1 MKKIQK
7 PTFYLMFIASLMLA
21 SCASPQSAS
30 PSSQAQAEQAPADQV
45 SAEEPITLT
54 VWWWGEPEAPGTGKW
69 LKDRADEYTAENPNV
84 SFELVE
90 QNIDTVVTAFKAAA
104 AAKSG
109 PDIAF
114 LFSGG
119 VYVME
124 DVWEGNIVPISDYA
138 TEEQMSTWIDT
149 FSKTYDGKVW
159 TMPFYMQSY
168 LMMYNK
174 DLFTKAGLD
183 PENPPATLDDLLNAC
198 QVLNDAGIAPMAS
211 GMRDLFQGGVYY
223 SELGVQSLP
232 DPYSIQRAT
241 IGEEAFTDTQ
251 HAGWLEALDKL
262 VKADCFNEDVNSL
275 DLYSGWEV
283 FGRGEAA
290 MLQANDA
297 FLPVAIENLGEENV
311 GLMRMPRY
319 TESPVSESMCYF
331 SQGLGITSWSPYK
344 EIAADF
350 LLTLHKKENVDEFY
364 KITSIP
370 FANTNFDTTLI
381 KSELQKEEF
390 RWISERPQL
399 CPEGLTAIQIWETGV
414 MPASQAIF
422 QQSSTPSE
430 AAQLIEDVARN
441 WRESNPP
448 NFDNWV
454 KWANPEN

>member
-1 MKKIQK
+1 MKRIKKQ
-7 PTFYLMFIASLMLA
+7 TFFSVLIIIASFLIA
-21 SCASPQSAS
+21 SCANPKPVTHVNQE
-30 PSSQAQAEQAPADQV
+30 SSEKESV
-45 SAEEPITLT
+45 EEPITLT

-69 LKDRADEYTAENPNV
+69 LKDRADEYTEENPNV
-84 SFELVE
+84 VFELVE

-149 FSKTYDGKVW
+149 FSKTYDGKIW

-183 PENPPATLDDLLNAC
+183 PENPPSTMDELLNAC
-198 QVLNDAGIAPMAS
+198 EILNRSGIAPMAS
-211 GMRDLFQGGVYY
+211 GMRDLFQGGIYY

-232 DPYSIQRAT
+232 DAYSIQRAT
-241 IGEEAFTDTQ
+241 IGEESFEDRQ
-251 HAGWLEALDKL
+251 HAEWLEALDQM
-262 VKADCFNEDVNSL
+262 VKASCFNEDVNSL

-311 GLMRMPRY
+311 GLMRMPSY

-344 EIAADF
+344 EVAADF
-350 LLTLHKKENVDEFY
+350 LLTLHAKENVDEFY

-370 FANTNFDTTLI
+370 FANTNFDTSLI

-390 RWISERPQL
+390 EWISERPQL

-422 QQSSTPSE
+422 QQSLSPAE

-448 NFDNWV
+448 NFDNWIT
-454 KWANPEN
+454 WAKPGE